1 MTNKPINDDSDKQKI
16 EEAWSLM
23 QSKLAN
29 EPVNPIWTE
38 WGQHAEQS
46 TPNGNEEVTSVHT
59 TDASTPMVQSVSP
72 LELQGKLG
80 VNTQAS
86 PRTKQRGMN
95 RRRKWATVAAGV
107 AVFAAILATPV
118 GNTAMASILNQF
130 RMQDVTV
137 VNESD
142 LRNIFTQITENGDIQ
157 ESANKFGIFSSSSGS
172 ITGDMPLDKISDTL
186 GYAPLSTVVTDSQK
200 TVSVNPSQAITLNL
214 HVDEVNKAMKRLG
227 AEQLLPQSID
237 GKPITLSIPEMVN
250 YNLSPDKEHW
260 ASLSQMNTP
269 TITVDPSIK
278 VEEAVEAI
286 INFPLMPDYLKS
298 SLKQSRILSGEIP
311 MPLIAVEGT
320 EQLTIGST
328 IVILNHYDSNKE
340 TIYDATWVSNG
351 QLFQFHGGDIYE
363 GKEKFIA
370 KLQELIQL

>member
-1 MTNKPINDDSDKQKI
+1 MANKHTNDESEKQKVDQ
-16 EEAWSLM
+16 AWAKLEG
-23 QSKLAN
+23 KLAN
-29 EPVNPIWTE
+29 EPVSPIWTE
-38 WGQHAEQS
+38 WSQKVEKL
-46 TPNGNEEVTSVHT
+46 TPLDKSELTSGNI
-59 TDASTPMVQSVSP
+59 TDPSKQLVESLPP
-72 LELQGKLG
+72 LEGMRVLD
-80 VNTQAS
+80 TQTS
-86 PRTKQRGMN
+86 NRSNRKKMN
-95 RRRKWATVAAGV
+95 RKRKWATVAAGV

-142 LRNIFTQITENGDIQ
+142 LRNIFTQITEDGDIQ
-157 ESANKFGIFSSSSGS
+157 ESANKFGIFSSSYGS
-172 ITGDMPLDKISDTL
+172 INGELSLDKISDTL
-186 GYAPLSTVVTDSQK
+186 GYSPLSTVAADSK
-200 TVSVNPSQAITLNL
+200 NKVRIDPSQEITLNL

-227 AEQLLPQSID
+227 AEQLLPDSID

-260 ASLSQMNTP
+260 ASLTQMNTP

-286 INFPLMPDYLKS
+286 INFPLLPDYLKS

-311 MPLIAVEGT
+311 MPLIAEESS

-328 IVILNHYDSNKE
+328 IVIMKHYNSEQGVLYGAN
-340 TIYDATWVSNG
+340 WVQNG
-351 QLFQFHGGDIYE
+351 QLFQLNGGDLYQ

-370 KLQELIQL
+370 KLQELIKP

>member
-1 MTNKPINDDSDKQKI
+1 MANKHTNDENEKQKI
-16 EEAWSLM
+16 DQAWAKLEG
-23 QSKLAN
+23 KLAD
-29 EPVNPIWTE
+29 EPMNSIWTE
-38 WGQHAEQS
+38 WSQKAEKL
-46 TPNGNEEVTSVHT
+46 TPLDKSDLTSGYI
-59 TDASTPMVQSVSP
+59 TDPSKQLAESLPP
-72 LELQGKLG
+72 LEGMRVLD
-80 VNTQAS
+80 TQTS
-86 PRTKQRGMN
+86 NRSNRKKMN
-95 RRRKWATVAAGV
+95 RTRKWATVAAGV

-157 ESANKFGIFSSSSGS
+157 ESANKFGIFTSSSGL
-172 ITGDMPLDKISDTL
+172 INGDLPLDKISDTL
-186 GYAPLSTVVTDSQK
+186 GYSPLSTVVTDSK
-200 TVSVNPSQAITLNL
+200 NTVSINPSQEITLNL

-227 AEQLLPQSID
+227 AKQLLPESID

-250 YNLSPDKEHW
+250 YNLSPDQEHW
-260 ASLSQMNTP
+260 ASLTQMNTP

-311 MPLIAVEGT
+311 MPLIAVEDT
-320 EQLTIGST
+320 EQMTIGST
-328 IVILNHYDSNKE
+328 IVILNHYDSTKG
-340 TIYDATWVSNG
+340 TIYDATWVQNG
-351 QLFQFHGGDIYE
+351 QLFQFLGGDIYQ
-363 GKEKFIA
+363 GKDKFIA
-370 KLQELIQL
+370 KLQELIKP